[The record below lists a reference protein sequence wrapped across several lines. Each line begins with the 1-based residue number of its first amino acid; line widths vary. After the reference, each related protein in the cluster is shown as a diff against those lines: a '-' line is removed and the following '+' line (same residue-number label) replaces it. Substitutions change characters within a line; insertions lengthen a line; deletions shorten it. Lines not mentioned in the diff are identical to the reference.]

1 MDELI
6 LDINVPMQVT
16 PASDQTYTIQN
27 TMKTDDDM
35 LLVSTHGDLA
45 KPWTEVE
52 PRASVQ
58 FSDPMYLMQKSWA
71 QWVFP
76 VIAHTV

>member
-6 LDINVPMQVT
+6 LDINTPVQVS
-16 PASDQTYTIQN
+16 PNADQTYTIQN
-27 TMKTDDDM
+27 TMETSDDM
-35 LLVSTHGDLA
+35 LLVSTHGDIS
-45 KPWTEVE
+45 KQWTKIE

-71 QWVFP
+71 QWIFP
-76 VIAHTV
+76 VIAHSV